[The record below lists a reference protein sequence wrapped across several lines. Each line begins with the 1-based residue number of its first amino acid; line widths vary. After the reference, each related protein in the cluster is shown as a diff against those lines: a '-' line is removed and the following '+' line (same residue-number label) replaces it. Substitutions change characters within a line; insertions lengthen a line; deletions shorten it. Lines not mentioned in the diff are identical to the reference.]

1 MRCTLASQ
9 TRCEQGCVSIKFE
22 HVLEMLI
29 MVVICESSV
38 SKSFKLMLFI
48 VDL

>member
-9 TRCEQGCVSIKFE
+9 TRYERNRESIKFE

-29 MVVICESSV
+29 MVVKGLSLPLNLSS
-38 SKSFKLMLFI
+38 
-48 VDL
+48 